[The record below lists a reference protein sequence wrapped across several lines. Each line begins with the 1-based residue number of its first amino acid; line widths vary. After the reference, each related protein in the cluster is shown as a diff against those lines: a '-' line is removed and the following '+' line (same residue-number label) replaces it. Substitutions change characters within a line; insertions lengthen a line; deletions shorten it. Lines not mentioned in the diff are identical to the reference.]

1 MWNRRGF
8 SKYLS
13 AAAEREVK
21 SVLLRFVSPLPLCAQ
36 RGYGGRWLTPLRHYD
51 SRPLRAANRA
61 VSSKSGRLIR
71 RWRRLSRF
79 PPCFRWGSKGKVSMR
94 QRYFPLALYGNT
106 PLREQEKNA
115 PIPIPLGRE
124 RKASWCHP
132 NSGQTAPFGLLLRE
146 GNRGRFRPRSAA
158 VLPPVP
164 AGFSQREIPLCQPVL
179 RCTAAASS
187 RSDYHSRFP
196 AVCQAIGRLLAGLT
210 IMRQS
215 RSPRARPRIS
225 ISAVAMLLAK
235 GTLLWSHRREM

>member
-21 SVLLRFVSPLPLCAQ
+21 SVLLRFVSPLPLCTQ

-94 QRYFPLALYGNT
+94 QRYLPLALYGNT

-115 PIPIPLGRE
+115 LIPIPLGRE

-132 NSGQTAPFGLLLRE
+132 NSGQTTPFGLLLRE

-179 RCTAAASS
+179 RSTAAASS

>member
-8 SKYLS
+8 RKYLS
-13 AAAEREVK
+13 AAAERETE
-21 SVLLRFVSPLPLCAQ
+21 SVFFAFRFTAAPLCPEGVWRTVAHTVTALRFSALTGRQSCRFLEIGTLNPPL
-36 RGYGGRWLTPLRHYD
+36 
-51 SRPLRAANRA
+51 AAL
-61 VSSKSGRLIR
+61 VPIS
-71 RWRRLSRF
+71 
-79 PPCFRWGSKGKVSMR
+79 PCFRWGSKGKVSMR
-94 QRYFPLALYGNT
+94 QRYLPLALYGNT